1 MNTLSTGETIL
12 LVEDNPRDIL
22 LVQRAFRK
30 AGITNPLQIVH
41 DGDAAVL
48 YLSGEAAYS
57 DRSLYPLPAL
67 ILLDLKLPRRSGAEV
82 LMWLRQQPGIKR
94 LPVVILTASQEYAD
108 VNSLYDLSANAYM
121 VKPVAF
127 DNLVEIFTIVNQ
139 HWLVF
144 NQKPTWYFLNKLIIS
159 SMLRILLIDD
169 NPHDRLLAIHALE
182 REFAELQIKQIARLQ
197 ELEQALSVGEFD
209 LVITDYELR
218 WSDGIT
224 VLRQIKSR
232 YPEIPVVMFTNSG
245 SQEIAVE
252 AMKSGLDD
260 YVIKSPSNYM
270 RLPVAV
276 RLALKQAA
284 TRRQITG
291 LETRFQTLL
300 NQLKVGVYRI
310 TADGIVLEA
319 NAAFL
324 QLLGLNSLT
333 EIPVNETLEP
343 YFSSEDYARLLQ
355 QLRTNGDGRERKLLL
370 HRINGSEIWV
380 RISQTFTT
388 NGDTSIIDGIIEDIT
403 ERKYA
408 EKALQES
415 EARFRWLFESNVI
428 GICFWD
434 IDSYIT
440 AANDAYLQL
449 VGYTRAEMETRGL
462 RWTDISLSE
471 NQEQALRII
480 EELKQF
486 GISTPVETY
495 YIHKAGYQV
504 PILMGCAFRE
514 GSQTDGFA
522 FVVDLTERKQAEQER
537 EQLLQREQTAR
548 QAAEAANRVKDE
560 FLAILSHELRSP
572 LNPILGWSKLLT
584 SNKLTEA
591 KRAEALATIE
601 RNAKLQAQLIE
612 DLLDISQI
620 LRGKLSLN
628 IASVDLVSVISAAL
642 ETVQL
647 AAQAKAIQL
656 QTTLSPNVGAVLGDP
671 VRLQQVVWNLLSN
684 AVKFTSSG
692 GRVEVRLEQVG
703 RQAQIQ
709 VIDTGQ
715 GISPEFLPYVFEY
728 FRQADSQTTRRFGGL
743 GLGLAIV
750 KHLVELHGGAVW
762 AASPGEGQGAIF
774 TVRIPLINSQTQLSQ
789 NTQQSDIYQELT
801 GIRILVVD
809 DEVDS
814 REVVAFML
822 KECGA
827 EVIAVASA
835 AEALSA
841 FTQLRPDV
849 LVFDIGMPDVD
860 GYTLMR
866 QIRSLPPEKGGQIP
880 AIALTAYAGELN
892 KEQALLAGFQ
902 MHSSKPVEP
911 TELVK
916 LITQLV
922 K

>member
-1 MNTLSTGETIL
+1 
-12 LVEDNPRDIL
+12 
-22 LVQRAFRK
+22 
-30 AGITNPLQIVH
+30 
-41 DGDAAVL
+41 
-48 YLSGEAAYS
+48 
-57 DRSLYPLPAL
+57 
-67 ILLDLKLPRRSGAEV
+67 
-82 LMWLRQQPGIKR
+82 
-94 LPVVILTASQEYAD
+94 
-108 VNSLYDLSANAYM
+108 
-121 VKPVAF
+121 
-127 DNLVEIFTIVNQ
+127 
-139 HWLVF
+139 
-144 NQKPTWYFLNKLIIS
+144 
-159 SMLRILLIDD
+159 MLRILLIDD
-169 NPHDRLLAIHALE
+169 NPHDRLLAINALE
-182 REFAELQIKQIARLQ
+182 REFVDLKIQQIARPQ
-197 ELEQALSVGEFD
+197 EFEQALSVGEFD

-218 WSDGIT
+218 WSNGIE
-224 VLRQIKSR
+224 VLRNIKSR
-232 YPEIPVVMFTNSG
+232 YPEIPIVMFTNNG

-276 RLALKQAA
+276 RLALKQAV
-284 TRRQITG
+284 TRHQMTG

-300 NQLKVGVYRI
+300 NQLNVGVYRI
-310 TADGIVLEA
+310 TADGIVLDA

-324 QLLGLNSLT
+324 QLLGLDSLT
-333 EIPVNETLEP
+333 EISFNQTWRS
-343 YFSSEDYARLLQ
+343 YFSTEDDAQLWQ
-355 QLRTNGDGRERKLLL
+355 QLRIDAGVRERELLL
-370 HRINGSEIWV
+370 HRPDGREIWV

-388 NGDTSIIDGIIEDIT
+388 NGDTTIIDGIIEDIT

-415 EARFRWLFESNVI
+415 EARFRWIFESNVI
-428 GICFWD
+428 GICFWNSD
-434 IDSYIT
+434 GNIT

-449 VGYTRAEMETRGL
+449 VGYTRADMKTGGL
-462 RWTDISLSE
+462 HWTDISESE
-471 NQEQALRII
+471 YNEQDLRII

-486 GISTPVETY
+486 GISTPVEKC
-495 YIHKAGYQV
+495 YIHKAGYRV
-504 PILMGCAFRE
+504 PILIGCAFRE
-514 GSQTDGFA
+514 GSQTDGFT

-548 QAAEAANRVKDE
+548 QTAEAANRVKDE

-572 LNPILGWSKLLT
+572 LNPILGWSKLLVT
-584 SNKLTEA
+584 HKLSES
-591 KRAEALATIE
+591 KISEALATIE

-628 IASVDLVSVISAAL
+628 IASVNLQSVISAAL

-647 AAQAKAIQL
+647 AAQAKAIEI
-656 QTTLSPNVGAVLGDP
+656 QTTLSANVGTVLGDP

-715 GISPEFLPYVFEY
+715 GISSEFLPFVFDY

-774 TVRIPLINSQTQLSQ
+774 NVRIPLIKNQTQLSQ
-789 NTQQSDIYQELT
+789 SPEQSDIYQELT

-827 EVIAVASA
+827 EVIAVPSA

-841 FTQLRPDV
+841 FTQLQPDV

-860 GYTLMR
+860 GYMLMR

-892 KEQALLAGFQ
+892 KQQALFAGFQ
-902 MHSSKPVEP
+902 LHSSKPIEP
-911 TELVK
+911 TELVN

>member
-1 MNTLSTGETIL
+1 
-12 LVEDNPRDIL
+12 
-22 LVQRAFRK
+22 
-30 AGITNPLQIVH
+30 
-41 DGDAAVL
+41 
-48 YLSGEAAYS
+48 
-57 DRSLYPLPAL
+57 
-67 ILLDLKLPRRSGAEV
+67 
-82 LMWLRQQPGIKR
+82 
-94 LPVVILTASQEYAD
+94 
-108 VNSLYDLSANAYM
+108 
-121 VKPVAF
+121 
-127 DNLVEIFTIVNQ
+127 
-139 HWLVF
+139 
-144 NQKPTWYFLNKLIIS
+144 
-159 SMLRILLIDD
+159 MLRLLLIDD

-182 REFAELQIKQIARLQ
+182 REFADLQIQQVARPQ
-197 ELEQALSVGEFD
+197 ELEQALSAAEFD
-209 LVITDYELR
+209 LVVTDYELR

-224 VLRQIKSR
+224 VLREIKSR

-245 SQEIAVE
+245 SQEIVVE

-276 RLALKQAA
+276 RLALRQA
-284 TRRQITG
+284 TTHHQMKG

-324 QLLGLNSLT
+324 QLLGLDSLT
-333 EIPVNETLEP
+333 EIPSDQTLES
-343 YFSSEDYARLLQ
+343 YFPSEDDARLLQ
-355 QLRTNGDGRERKLLL
+355 QLRTNGNGRERELLL
-370 HRINGSEIWV
+370 HRIDGSEIWV

-388 NGDTSIIDGIIEDIT
+388 NGNTTIIDGIIEDIT

-415 EARFRWLFESNVI
+415 EARFRWIFESNVI
-428 GICFWD
+428 GIAFWD
-434 IDSYIT
+434 IDGNIT
-440 AANDAYLQL
+440 EANDAYLQL
-449 VGYTRAEMETRGL
+449 VGYTRADMKTGGL
-462 RWTDISLSE
+462 RWTELTSSE
-471 NQEQALRII
+471 YNEQDLQII
-480 EELKQF
+480 EELKQC
-486 GISTPVETY
+486 GISTPVEKY
-495 YIHKAGYQV
+495 YIHKAGYRV

-522 FVVDLTERKQAEQER
+522 FVVDLRERKQAEQER

-584 SNKLTEA
+584 SHKLTEA

-628 IASVDLVSVISAAL
+628 IASVNLQSVISAAL

-647 AAQAKAIQL
+647 AAQAKGIQI

-671 VRLQQVVWNLLSN
+671 VRLQQVIWNLLSN

-715 GISPEFLPYVFEY
+715 GISPDFLPFVFDY

-750 KHLVELHGGAVW
+750 KHLVELHGGSVW

-774 TVRIPLINSQTQLSQ
+774 TVRIPLIKNQTQLSQ
-789 NTQQSDIYQELT
+789 NQEQSDIYQKLT

-841 FTQLRPDV
+841 FNQLKPDV
-849 LVFDIGMPDVD
+849 LVFDIGMPEVD
-860 GYTLMR
+860 GYMLMR
-866 QIRSLPPEKGGQIP
+866 QIRSLPPEKGGKIP

-892 KEQALLAGFQ
+892 KEKALLAGFQ

-911 TELVK
+911 NELVK

>member
-1 MNTLSTGETIL
+1 
-12 LVEDNPRDIL
+12 
-22 LVQRAFRK
+22 
-30 AGITNPLQIVH
+30 
-41 DGDAAVL
+41 
-48 YLSGEAAYS
+48 
-57 DRSLYPLPAL
+57 
-67 ILLDLKLPRRSGAEV
+67 
-82 LMWLRQQPGIKR
+82 
-94 LPVVILTASQEYAD
+94 
-108 VNSLYDLSANAYM
+108 
-121 VKPVAF
+121 
-127 DNLVEIFTIVNQ
+127 
-139 HWLVF
+139 
-144 NQKPTWYFLNKLIIS
+144 
-159 SMLRILLIDD
+159 MLRILLIDD

-182 REFAELQIKQIARLQ
+182 REFADLQFQQVTRPQ
-197 ELEQALSVGEFD
+197 ELEQALLHGGFD

-224 VLRQIKSR
+224 VLREIKTR

-260 YVIKSPSNYM
+260 YVIKSPTNYM

-276 RLALKQAA
+276 RLALKQA
-284 TRRQITG
+284 TTQRQMQG

-310 TADGIVLEA
+310 TTEGIILEA

-324 QLLGLNSLT
+324 QLLGLDSLT

-355 QLRTNGDGRERKLLL
+355 QLRTNGDGRERELLL
-370 HRINGSEIWV
+370 HRIDGSEIWV

-388 NGDTSIIDGIIEDIT
+388 NGNTTIIDGIIEDIT

-408 EKALQES
+408 QKALQES
-415 EARFRWLFESNVI
+415 EARFRWIFESNVI

-434 IDSYIT
+434 INGNIT

-449 VGYTRAEMETRGL
+449 VGYTHANLETGDL
-462 RWTDISLSE
+462 RWTEISCSDY
-471 NQEQALRII
+471 NEQDLRII
-480 EELKQF
+480 EELKQG
-486 GISTPVETY
+486 GISTPVEKY
-495 YIHKAGYQV
+495 YIHKAGYRV
-504 PILMGCAFRE
+504 PILIGCAFRE

-537 EQLLQREQTAR
+537 EQLLRREQTAR
-548 QAAEAANRVKDE
+548 QQAEAANRIKDE

-572 LNPILGWSKLLT
+572 LNPILGWSKLLN
-584 SNKLTEA
+584 SHKLTEA

-628 IASVDLVSVISAAL
+628 IAAVDLSSVIAAAL

-647 AAQAKAIQL
+647 AAQAKDIQI
-656 QTTLSPNVGAVLGDP
+656 QTTLSPNVGAVLGDT

-684 AVKFTSSG
+684 AVKFTSAG

-715 GISPEFLPYVFEY
+715 GINPDFLPYVFDY

-774 TVRIPLINSQTQLSQ
+774 TVRIPLIKNQTQLPQS
-789 NTQQSDIYQELT
+789 TEQSDIYQELT

-835 AEALSA
+835 TEALSA
-841 FTQLRPDV
+841 FNQLRPDV
-849 LVFDIGMPDVD
+849 VVFDIGMPDVD

-866 QIRSLPPEKGGQIP
+866 QIRSLPTEKGGQVP

-902 MHSSKPVEP
+902 IHSSKPVEP
-911 TELVK
+911 NELVR

-922 K
+922 KS

>member
-1 MNTLSTGETIL
+1 
-12 LVEDNPRDIL
+12 
-22 LVQRAFRK
+22 
-30 AGITNPLQIVH
+30 
-41 DGDAAVL
+41 
-48 YLSGEAAYS
+48 
-57 DRSLYPLPAL
+57 
-67 ILLDLKLPRRSGAEV
+67 
-82 LMWLRQQPGIKR
+82 
-94 LPVVILTASQEYAD
+94 
-108 VNSLYDLSANAYM
+108 
-121 VKPVAF
+121 
-127 DNLVEIFTIVNQ
+127 
-139 HWLVF
+139 
-144 NQKPTWYFLNKLIIS
+144 
-159 SMLRILLIDD
+159 MLRILLIDD

-182 REFAELQIKQIARLQ
+182 REFVDLKIQQIARPQ
-197 ELEQALSVGEFD
+197 ELEQALSAGEFD

-218 WSDGIT
+218 WSNGIE
-224 VLRQIKSR
+224 VLRNIKSR

-260 YVIKSPSNYM
+260 YVIKSPSHYM

-276 RLALKQAA
+276 RLALKQA
-284 TRRQITG
+284 TTQNQITG

-310 TADGIVLEA
+310 TADGIVLDA

-324 QLLGLNSLT
+324 QLLGLDSLT
-333 EIPVNETLEP
+333 EIPLNQTWES
-343 YFSSEDYARLLQ
+343 YFASKDDARLWQ
-355 QLRTNGDGRERKLLL
+355 QLRTDAGMRERELLL
-370 HRINGSEIWV
+370 HRLDGREIWV
-380 RISQTFTT
+380 RISQTFTN
-388 NGDTSIIDGIIEDIT
+388 NGDTTIIDGIIEDIT

-415 EARFRWLFESNVI
+415 EARFRWIFESNVI

-434 IDSYIT
+434 SDGNIT
-440 AANDAYLQL
+440 AANDAYLHL
-449 VGYTRAEMETRGL
+449 VGYTRADMKTRGL
-462 RWTDISLSE
+462 RWTDISESE
-471 NQEQALRII
+471 YNEQDLRII
-480 EELKQF
+480 EELKQC
-486 GISTPVETY
+486 GISTPVEKY
-495 YIHKAGYQV
+495 YIHKAGYRV
-504 PILMGCAFRE
+504 PILIGCAFRE
-514 GSQTDGFA
+514 GSQTDGFT

-537 EQLLQREQTAR
+537 EQLLQREQIAR
-548 QAAEAANRVKDE
+548 QTAEAANRIKDE

-584 SNKLTEA
+584 THKLSEA
-591 KRAEALATIE
+591 KISEALATIE

-628 IASVDLVSVISAAL
+628 IASVNLQSVISAAL

-647 AAQAKAIQL
+647 AAQAKAIEI
-656 QTTLSPNVGAVLGDP
+656 QTTLSPDVGAVLGDP

-692 GRVEVRLEQVG
+692 GRVEVRLEEVG

-715 GISPEFLPYVFEY
+715 GISPEFLPFVFDY

-774 TVRIPLINSQTQLSQ
+774 TVRIPLIQSQTQLSQ
-789 NTQQSDIYQELT
+789 STEQSDIYQELT

-827 EVIAVASA
+827 EVIAVPSA
-835 AEALSA
+835 EEALSA
-841 FTQLRPDV
+841 FTQLQPDI

-860 GYTLMR
+860 GYMLIR
-866 QIRSLPPEKGGQIP
+866 QIRSLPPEKGGQVP

-892 KEQALLAGFQ
+892 KQQALLAGFQ
-902 MHSSKPVEP
+902 LHSSKPIEP